1 MQLYHNPLSPN
12 GRKVLAAIAHLGLGD
27 KVEAKVVN
35 PFQGETR
42 TPEFLGINPNA
53 KIPALVDGDFKLW
66 ESNVIVAY
74 LADKAGNTEFWPTGN
89 ARYDAMRWM
98 TWEAAHFSTVVGVYL
113 FENILKSMMGAGD
126 PDANKLEQASKDF
139 ARYGKVLDEQLGD
152 RPFLLG
158 GKPTVADF
166 CVCAPLGYAG
176 PAKVPV
182 EQFPNLVAWMRRM
195 DEVPAWASTAHRM
208 GG

>member
-12 GRKVLAAIAHLGLGD
+12 GRKVNAAIVHLGLGD
-27 KVEAKVVN
+27 QVESKIVQ

-66 ESNVIVAY
+66 ESNVIMAY
-74 LADKAGNTEFWPTGN
+74 LGEKAGNTEFWPSGQ

-98 TWEAAHFSTVVGVYL
+98 NWEAAHFNPVVGVFL
-113 FENILKSMMGAGD
+113 FENLLKNMMGAGD
-126 PDANKLEQASKDF
+126 PDASKLEQASKDF
-139 ARYGKVLDEQLGD
+139 ERYGKVLDEALAG
-152 RPFLLG
+152 RSFLLG
-158 GKPTVADF
+158 DKPTIADF
-166 CVCAPLGYAG
+166 SVCAPLGYAG
-176 PAKVPV
+176 AAKVPV
-182 EQFPNLVAWMRRM
+182 AQFPNVVAWMRRM
-195 DEVPAWASTAHRM
+195 EEVPAWAATAHRM